1 MTDEEADKCLLTMS
15 QMWFKSFTMPDGT
28 LKIWHSALTEV
39 GYSNAMQTIQEL
51 ARSESYWPSLSEF
64 RTAYQATA
72 RRNEPE
78 IRAIEGPSLSKE
90 ERVENIRKIR
100 EHLRS
105 VGKVDFQS

>member
-28 LKIWHSALTEV
+28 LKIWHTALTEV
-39 GYSNAMQTIQEL
+39 GYGNAMQTIQDL
-51 ARSESYWPSLSEF
+51 ATSESYWPSLSEF
-64 RTAYQATA
+64 RASYQAVA
-72 RRNEPE
+72 RRNQTE

-90 ERVENIRKIR
+90 QRVENIRKVR

-105 VGKVDFQS
+105 VGKVNFRS

>member
-28 LKIWHSALTEV
+28 LKIWHNALTEV
-39 GYSNAMQTIQEL
+39 SYSNAMQTIQDL
-51 ARSESYWPSLSEF
+51 ATSESYWPSLSEF
-64 RTAYQATA
+64 RTSYQSVA

-78 IRAIEGPSLSKE
+78 IRAVEGPSLSKE
-90 ERVENIRKIR
+90 QRIENIRKVR

-105 VGKVDFQS
+105 VGQSRF

>member
-28 LKIWHSALTEV
+28 LKIWHTALTEV
-39 GYSNAMQTIQEL
+39 AYNNAMQTIQDL
-51 ARSESYWPSLSEF
+51 ATSESYWPSLSEF
-64 RTAYQATA
+64 RTSYQSVA

-78 IRAIEGPSLSKE
+78 IRAVEGPSLSKE
-90 ERVENIRKIR
+90 QRIENIRKVR

-105 VGKVDFQS
+105 VGQSRF